1 MKYLKFLTIF
11 IPISI
16 AGHFLNWN
24 DTWMFVFSCLSIIP
38 LAGFLGEATEELAA
52 YTGPKIGGFL
62 QATFGNTTEMII
74 AFFALKAGLINVV
87 KASLAGSILSN
98 ILLVLGLSLF
108 LGGLKNKEL
117 KFDAQLGSFTS
128 TMLLF
133 TFIGLA
139 IPAAFIYTMTND
151 VAVGNFRY
159 ESIITS
165 VILLIMYVLGLFY
178 SFKTHKDLYGVEHAE
193 HIESKWSKGT
203 AIAIIAACTVFLAL
217 MSELLVTSIE
227 PMTKAHQLNE
237 LFVGL
242 ILIPIIGNA
251 AEQSTAI
258 IMAMKNKMDISI
270 EIATGSCLQIALFV
284 TPVMVLLSQLF
295 TPMNIIYMPIELAIF
310 GASVLIANRIV
321 SSGQSNW
328 MEGLMLIS
336 IYVISA
342 AGFLFM

>member
-165 VILLIMYVLGLFY
+165 VILLIMYILGLFY